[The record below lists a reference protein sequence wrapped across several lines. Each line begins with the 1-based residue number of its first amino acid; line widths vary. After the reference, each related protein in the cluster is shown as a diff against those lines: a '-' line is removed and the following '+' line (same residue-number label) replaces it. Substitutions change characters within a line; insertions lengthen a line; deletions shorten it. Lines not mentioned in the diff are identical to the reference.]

1 MSVPSVPIHA
11 PVSIHAAV
19 LGTLLVD
26 TFHQVPELHRVDFFF
41 TGDVEVGPFEHG
53 VQREV
58 GSEADMLAEGR
69 NHFFHG
75 SNQFVAVAE
84 VVQHDDASAWLA
96 DANHLVHDFAV
107 IRYGSH
113 DIGCHHGIEAVVGE
127 VHFPGV
133 HQHQSHMVKMIVRLA
148 LSGLRQHP

>member
-1 MSVPSVPIHA
+1 MSVPSVSVPIHA

-26 TFHQVPELHRVDFFF
+26 TFHQVPKLHRVDFFF

-75 SNQFVAVAE
+75 SNQFVAVADVSAS
-84 VVQHDDASAWLA
+84 VVSTTQAIYQYRT
-96 DANHLVHDFAV
+96 N
-107 IRYGSH
+107 I
-113 DIGCHHGIEAVVGE
+113 
-127 VHFPGV
+127 
-133 HQHQSHMVKMIVRLA
+133 
-148 LSGLRQHP
+148 LSTLHPRNPIN